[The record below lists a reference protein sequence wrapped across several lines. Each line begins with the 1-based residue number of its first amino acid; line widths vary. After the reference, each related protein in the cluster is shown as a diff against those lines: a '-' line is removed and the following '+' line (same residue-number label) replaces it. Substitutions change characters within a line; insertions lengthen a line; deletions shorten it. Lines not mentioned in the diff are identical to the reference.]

1 MNQRS
6 ILVLASVAALLIAVV
21 IWNQWST
28 ASGGGDR
35 VLLLP
40 KLAGE
45 LDQVES
51 VTVTKAGNEIV
62 VEARRAQPAWVIANK
77 DDYPADVAKIREA
90 LQTLSQARVLEPK
103 TANAELYSHLG
114 VEPVDAP
121 SATGVA
127 LTLSVDGSP
136 QIVILGRTEGQKYR
150 YARLADEAQSYL
162 IDRDPKLPKTA
173 TEWVDPLI
181 IDLDS
186 ARIHEVTVRREGETL
201 HVAKASRSD
210 ANFTVDNV
218 PSGRELLYASVADT
232 MASAAHNLRLEDVAK
247 ASPDDGMPQIV
258 TELRTFDGLVVTV
271 NALRLADQD
280 WLTFTAS
287 YDPELAAAFAQ
298 HAPAQPPTPAA
309 DGAPEATSEAT
320 APAAASP
327 PAVDPQAEM
336 EKLNARLS
344 GWRYRVSTY
353 QFGQLTRSMKDLLKA
368 QP

>member
-28 ASGGGDR
+28 ASGSGDR

-40 KLAGE
+40 KLAAE

-51 VTVTKAGNEIV
+51 VSVTKAGNETV
-62 VEARRAQPAWVIANK
+62 VEARRVQPAWVIANK

-103 TANAELYSHLG
+103 TSNAELYSHLG
-114 VEPVDAP
+114 VEPVDTP
-121 SATGVA
+121 SASGVA

-136 QIVILGRTEGQKYR
+136 QTVILGRTEGQKYR
-150 YARLADEAQSYL
+150 YARLAEEAQSYL
-162 IDRDPKLPKTA
+162 IDKDPKLPKAA

-181 IDLDS
+181 IDLDG
-186 ARIHEVTVRREGETL
+186 ARVHEVTVSREGETL

-210 ANFTVDNV
+210 ANFAVDNV

-232 MASAAHNLRLEDVAK
+232 MASAMHNLRLEDVAK
-247 ASPDDGMPQIV
+247 AGPDDGMPQIV

-271 NALRLADQD
+271 NALRLEDQD
-280 WLTFTAS
+280 WLTFAAS

-298 HAPAQPPTPAA
+298 LTPAEPPTTA
-309 DGAPEATSEAT
+309 GSEAEAA
-320 APAAASP
+320 APPAASP
-327 PAVDPQAEM
+327 PANDPQAEM

-353 QFGQLTRSMKDLLKA
+353 QFGQLTRSMQDLLKA
-368 QP
+368 KP